1 MNRELR
7 TYKKLL
13 KILFSSQEQNIKIKD
28 LFYLSDNL
36 GYRAFLKHKDINLLK
51 LNLLK
56 TDINKIFNCI
66 KCEFTLMED
75 NELILTM
82 YKPKE
87 YLNYK
92 PVELTSYELL
102 LGYGQEGYI
111 IANMSKY
118 PHLLIS
124 GLSNQGKSK
133 MVNCMLKNISD
144 KADILVLNGFK
155 EDYKGFILIHDI
167 KSIERRIDAIIAPL
181 KKRKRPLYLVIEEM
195 QVISK
200 NKRLQERL
208 KELLSVGRH
217 YNIFVIGIIQ
227 NATKENCSFK
237 DLFNCRCSFRQI
249 DTSSYMVALG
259 TSVEKGL
266 DQREFYYLD
275 TELTKGYTFSI

>member
-1 MNRELR
+1 
-7 TYKKLL
+7 
-13 KILFSSQEQNIKIKD
+13 
-28 LFYLSDNL
+28 
-36 GYRAFLKHKDINLLK
+36 
-51 LNLLK
+51 
-56 TDINKIFNCI
+56 
-66 KCEFTLMED
+66 MED

-92 PVELTSYELL
+92 PVELSSYELL

-133 MVNCMLKNISD
+133 MVNYMLKNISD

-155 EDYKGFILIHDI
+155 EDYKGFVLVQDI
-167 KSIERRIDAIIAPL
+167 KSIERRIGTIIAPL

-249 DTSSYMVALG
+249 DNSSYSVCLG
-259 TSVEKGL
+259 TSVEKTL
-266 DQREFYYLD
+266 EQREFYFLD
-275 TELTKGYTFSI
+275 SELVKGNTLNY

>member
-1 MNRELR
+1 
-7 TYKKLL
+7 
-13 KILFSSQEQNIKIKD
+13 
-28 LFYLSDNL
+28 
-36 GYRAFLKHKDINLLK
+36 
-51 LNLLK
+51 
-56 TDINKIFNCI
+56 
-66 KCEFTLMED
+66 MED
-75 NELILTM
+75 NELILTI

-87 YLNYK
+87 YLNYE
-92 PVELTSYELL
+92 PVELSGYELL
-102 LGYGQEGYI
+102 LGYSQEGYI
-111 IANMSKY
+111 IADMSKY

-133 MVNCMLKNISD
+133 MVNYMLKNISD

-155 EDYKGFILIHDI
+155 EDYKEFVLIRDI
-167 KSIERRIDAIIAPL
+167 KSIERRIGTIIAPF

-275 TELTKGYTFSI
+275 TELIKGYTFSI

>member
-36 GYRAFLKHKDINLLK
+36 GYRAFLKYKDINLLK

-87 YLNYK
+87 YLNYE
-92 PVELTSYELL
+92 PVELSSYELL

-133 MVNCMLKNISD
+133 MVNYMLRNIGN
-144 KADILVLNGFK
+144 KADILILNGFK
-155 EDYKGFILIHDI
+155 EDYKGFVLIQDM
-167 KSIERRIDAIIAPL
+167 KSIERRIGTIIAPL

-249 DTSSYMVALG
+249 DSSSYQVCLG

-266 DQREFYYLD
+266 EQREFYFLD
-275 TELTKGYTFSI
+275 SNLIKGYTFSI

>member
-36 GYRAFLKHKDINLLK
+36 GYRAFLKHKDIDLLK

-87 YLNYK
+87 YLNYE
-92 PVELTSYELL
+92 PVELSGYELL
-102 LGYGQEGYI
+102 LGYSQEGYI
-111 IANMSKY
+111 IADMSKY

-133 MVNCMLKNISD
+133 MVNYMLKNISD

-155 EDYKGFILIHDI
+155 EDYKGFVLIQDI
-167 KSIERRIDAIIAPL
+167 KSIERRIGTIIAPL

-200 NKRLQERL
+200 NKKLQEQF

-266 DQREFYYLD
+266 EQREFYYLD

>member
-13 KILFSSQEQNIKIKD
+13 NILFSSQGQNIKIKD

-133 MVNCMLKNISD
+133 MVNYMLKNISD

-155 EDYKGFILIHDI
+155 EDYKEFVLIHDI
-167 KSIERRIDAIIAPL
+167 KSIERRIGTIVAPL

-200 NKRLQERL
+200 NKRLQEQL
-208 KELLSVGRH
+208 KELLSIGRH

-266 DQREFYYLD
+266 EQREFYYLD

>member
-1 MNRELR
+1 MNKELR

-13 KILFSSQEQNIKIKD
+13 KILFSSQEQNIKVKD

-36 GYRAFLKHKDINLLK
+36 GYRAFLKHKDIDLLK

-56 TDINKIFNCI
+56 TDINKIFNCS
-66 KCEFTLMED
+66 KCEFTLMEY

-87 YLNYK
+87 YLNYE

-133 MVNCMLKNISD
+133 MVNYMLKNISD

-155 EDYKGFILIHDI
+155 EDYKEFVLIRDI
-167 KSIERRIDAIIAPL
+167 KSIERRIGAIIAPL

-200 NKRLQERL
+200 NKRLQEQL
-208 KELLSVGRH
+208 KELLSIGRH

-249 DTSSYMVALG
+249 DSSSYSVCLG
-259 TSVEKGL
+259 TSVEKTL
-266 DQREFYYLD
+266 EQREFYFLD
-275 TELTKGYTFSI
+275 SELVKGNTLNY